1 MRHPPFHTL
10 DDYAPHPALPSA
22 PPSAFPSALPTS
34 RLLVSLRLSEGF
46 LPLVAAVTAA
56 VRAHLPAFDSLQRLA
71 EKMSADDVL
80 SLVNSVR
87 ATLETDLQE
96 TYKGGNGNGNG
107 GSGESRLN
115 GHAVA
120 GSNEDGGDAAGGDF
134 KQRDD
139 VLSLYLLR
147 EMSDEHGAIPEGDQL
162 HVLLDEVIA
171 TLKSSA
177 YRLTLADLIH
187 IAFETLDTETH
198 VVIAR
203 QSDAVKDGEAGAVG
217 TAGEAGAAGAAA
229 AASLTLA
236 KLLAQIH
243 NLALGAL
250 AAPAPFVEALL
261 ATEALDE
268 FCWMTYLGD

>member
-1 MRHPPFHTL
+1 M
-10 DDYAPHPALPSA
+10 
-22 PPSAFPSALPTS
+22 
-34 RLLVSLRLSEGF
+34 
-46 LPLVAAVTAA
+46 TAA

-229 AASLTLA
+229 AAAAVASLPVVTTNRTAAAGDRSRRIITSSLA
-236 KLLAQIH
+236 RPRRADRSSRS
-243 NLALGAL
+243 
-250 AAPAPFVEALL
+250 
-261 ATEALDE
+261 ATVWVPTA
-268 FCWMTYLGD
+268 TP